1 MSRSSL
7 TQVLWLVFAG
17 CAVLGALVDN
27 TRLSYGAWAAALAV
41 AVGLLA
47 ISRMTGRRTV
57 SGEAGKS

>member
-7 TQVLWLVFAG
+7 TLVLWLVFAG
-17 CAVLGALVDN
+17 CAVLGALVDD
-27 TRLSYGAWAAALAV
+27 TRLSYGLWAAALAV

-57 SGEAGKS
+57 SGEAGTS